1 MSVRPRKTER
11 QAESSGLTLPS
22 LALLFH
28 KTLDISGT
36 GKRKLDGEYA
46 ATRLGS
52 AMTNKWAN
60 ERFRQVML
68 LVRQF
73 RMEWPN
79 QSLLSSDDLEFIRS
93 AVDVAL
99 SSAAHEE
106 HTGDI
111 SSSSLPNP

>member
-11 QAESSGLTLPS
+11 QAESNGLTLPS

-36 GKRKLDGEYA
+36 GKRKQNGEYA
-46 ATRLGS
+46 ATRLKQTITS
-52 AMTNKWAN
+52 KWAN

-73 RMEWPN
+73 RMEVT
-79 QSLLSSDDLEFIRS
+79 S
-93 AVDVAL
+93 
-99 SSAAHEE
+99 
-106 HTGDI
+106 
-111 SSSSLPNP
+111 